1 MSIKLKY
8 NRPKENLIFSVKDLT
23 DAYEEEMGDAI
34 FYLIQDL
41 NIATAQ
47 NNHNNLVQ
55 ALNGLKEITD
65 SQDLEN
71 LNKVTYKLLGLVDM
85 DYISG
90 D

>member
-1 MSIKLKY
+1 MSINLKY
-8 NRPKENLIFSVKDLT
+8 NRPKENLIFSVKKLT
-23 DAYEEEMGDAI
+23 DAFECDMSDAI

-47 NNHNNLVQ
+47 NNHNDLVK
-55 ALNGLKEITD
+55 ALNGLKEIID
-65 SQDLEN
+65 SQNLDDLSK
-71 LNKVTYKLLGLVDM
+71 LTYKLLGLVDM